1 MSRFAYD
8 ATPGHGD
15 GAMDDDTR
23 AELRRGVEALV
34 RAAEAQ
40 SRRAGHCSVTV
51 SRSGMAGGGRVWQS
65 VYLKV
70 DDADDPPPLTPA
82 QQLALSVLLQDDA
95 ITPQVLADYLL
106 DAGHEYATAV
116 AGRAAADA
124 RAEERRRCVEAV
136 QYATTQ
142 MRVLVEVDPDAPL
155 SPQGVVEL
163 FEWARGEIQ
172 RPDGTP
178 TQP

>member
-1 MSRFAYD
+1 
-8 ATPGHGD
+8 
-15 GAMDDDTR
+15 MDDDTR
-23 AELRRGVEALV
+23 VELRRGLEALV

-40 SRRAGHCSVTV
+40 SRRDGYCSVTV

-70 DDADDPPPLTPA
+70 NDTDDLPPLTPA
-82 QQLALSVLLQDDA
+82 QQLGLSVLLQDDA
-95 ITPQVLADYLL
+95 VIPQVLADFLL
-106 DAGHEYATAV
+106 DAGHEYAAAV
-116 AGRAAADA
+116 AAKAAADA

-136 QYATTQ
+136 RFATTQ

-163 FEWARGEIQ
+163 FEWARGEIE
-172 RPDGTP
+172 
-178 TQP
+178 QPAPL